1 MNAPEEQDSISGKAY
16 DLKLALRLWR
26 FLRPHRKIFFLSL
39 LLLPVHQGFNLAQPL
54 LLKIGIDAVSAGD
67 GLTLMTT
74 GLLFAGA
81 LAAEAGAFFFQYY
94 LSMKVAQRCLAD
106 LRVELFSH
114 VQRLPMSYFDR
125 NPVGRLMTRMTT
137 DVEVLQE
144 MFAAGAMNLVAD
156 LVLIAAIVA
165 IMLSLHVEMA
175 LVSLALI
182 PFLLLGINVFR
193 LKARQTYR
201 LIRTRIARVN
211 AYLGEAIPGMAVI
224 QLFNRQE
231 RSFEEFDDLNR
242 SHRDA
247 IRRSNVYEASLFSMV
262 EAAGSLSIALLL
274 WYGGGEVLQG
284 VVGIGT
290 FVAFS
295 EYIRRLFVPLRDFSN
310 KYAVIQAA
318 MTAAERIF
326 ELLDTAPEKSGGSAE
341 PVAATAP
348 AAVPVP
354 APEPAAAPATDAA
367 ATVLTGAPGADGV
380 PAPNPVPTA
389 TVPAGA
395 ARVDSAP
402 ATNPALTAGGNAS
415 SAVRPGAVSAAVVE
429 PDHPDRAAVEFDDV
443 WFSYR
448 PNDPVLKGVSFRI
461 EPGER
466 VAVIG
471 ATGSGKT
478 TTIKLMSRLYDVDSG
493 AVRVGGR
500 DVREWELDGLRRHM
514 GTVLQDVFLFS
525 GDILSNLKLGNESIP
540 EERIRAAVR
549 SANAE
554 GFIRRM
560 PGGLRAAVRERGN
573 NLSAGQRQLL
583 ALVRMFVLDP
593 EILVLDEATSS
604 VDTETEFLVQGAFE
618 KIMANRTCL
627 VIAHRLSTIRKAD
640 RILVFHRGVI
650 REMGSHAELMEK
662 GGVYYRLHQLQFQG
676 EGNGGAEVERARVP
690 FEE

>member
-1 MNAPEEQDSISGKAY
+1 MARAPGNIAARNAREEQETVAGKAY
-16 DLKLALRLWR
+16 DVELARRLWR
-26 FLRPHRKIFFLSL
+26 FIRPHRKVFFLSA
-39 LLLPVHQGFNLAQPL
+39 LLLPVHQVFNLVQPL
-54 LLKIGIDAVSAGD
+54 LLKAGFDAVAAGD
-67 GLTLMTT
+67 GVTLLTT
-74 GLLFAGA
+74 GVLFGVALL
-81 LAAEAGAFFFQYY
+81 AEAVAFFFQYY
-94 LSMKVAQRCLAD
+94 LSMLVAQRCLAD
-106 LRVELFSH
+106 LRVKVFSH

-125 NPVGRLMTRMTT
+125 NPVGRVMTRMTT

-156 LVLIAAIVA
+156 LVLIVAIVT
-165 IMLSLHVEMA
+165 IMMSLHPGLA
-175 LVSLALI
+175 LVSLAMM

-284 VVGIGT
+284 IVSIGT

-326 ELLDTAPEKSGGSAE
+326 ELLDTPVERPGRSATPDPAP
-341 PVAATAP
+341 AP
-348 AAVPVP
+348 AAASP
-354 APEPAAAPATDAA
+354 AVGLAS
-367 ATVLTGAPGADGV
+367 GV
-380 PAPNPVPTA
+380 PG
-389 TVPAGA
+389 PAVIQPSRG
-395 ARVDSAP
+395 
-402 ATNPALTAGGNAS
+402 
-415 SAVRPGAVSAAVVE
+415 
-429 PDHPDRAAVEFDDV
+429 AVEFDDV

-478 TTIKLMSRLYDVDSG
+478 TTIKLMSRFYDVDGG

-500 DVREWELDGLRRHM
+500 DVREWDLDALRRHM
-514 GTVLQDVFLFS
+514 GVVLQDVFLFS
-525 GDILSNLKLGNESIP
+525 GDILSNLKLGNPDVSKD
-540 EERIRAAVR
+540 RVRAALR
-549 SANAE
+549 NANAE
-554 GFIRRM
+554 GFVRRL
-560 PGGLRAAVRERGN
+560 PGGLQAPVRERGN

-583 ALVRMFVLDP
+583 ALVRMFVVDP

-627 VIAHRLSTIRKAD
+627 VIAHRLSTIRNAD
-640 RILVFHRGVI
+640 RIVVFHRGVI

-676 EGNGGAEVERARVP
+676 EGAAAAAPGTGDAAAVD
-690 FEE
+690 